1 MQFQI
6 HEYNYLKN
14 FDDRIYES
22 KIDSRHRI
30 ELLDKLNE
38 IDDLNLYNHE
48 LAGDLEEEYE
58 LTHEKIGT
66 LLYSNIENSIF
77 QHLKNIVQNISQF
90 ELSSLWVNYQ
100 KKNEYNPAHLHS
112 GTFSFVWYLD
122 IPEEIR
128 QEHNQQKSYKH
139 TKTRGLIQF
148 SANHSNDFIVLNP
161 KTDDLLLFR
170 AHHIH
175 QVYPFYSDNTRI
187 SVSGNII
194 IKT

>member
-170 AHHIH
+170 AHDIH

>member
-66 LLYSNIENSIF
+66 LLYSNIEHSIF
-77 QHLKNIVQNISQF
+77 QHLKNIVQNVSQF

-128 QEHNQQKSYKH
+128 QEHKQQKSYEH

>member
-58 LTHEKIGT
+58 LTHEKIGK

>member
-38 IDDLNLYNHE
+38 IEDLNLYNHE

-128 QEHNQQKSYKH
+128 QEHKQQKSYKH